1 MIQPQF
7 NFLKNPRS
15 FAFIRGHCSRVPR
28 EQVAADVGRR
38 VVRLVTS
45 AATG

>member
-15 FAFIRGHCSRVPR
+15 FAFIRGHLPR
-28 EQVAADVGRR
+28 GSFWIPACPA
-38 VVRLVTS
+38 
-45 AATG
+45 